1 MILDKYTTFHELISD
16 INSFSDIKICFG
28 GVIEHN
34 GITFVGKGLPIS
46 INEHEFNYMHDFIIK
61 HKLVCGYE
69 LATGTGI
76 SAISSAIALK
86 KNDGILVTMDNY
98 IEEKIQEQQIKF
110 DNDNEATSSESYNFV
125 TKILKHYSL
134 DNVDLVIGNSPKD
147 SVMIFNKNNYKFDYV
162 FLDCPKCDDDFE
174 RDILSI
180 KNNLSGRFAIFV
192 HDTHTFTE
200 RSFNL
205 VEKIFG
211 VNMILIDE
219 YYENSDFYSKR
230 KYPLG
235 LITNIENI

>member
-1 MILDKYTTFHELISD
+1 MILDKYTTFQELILD

-61 HKLVCGYE
+61 HKLICGYE

-76 SAISSAIALK
+76 SALSSAIALK
-86 KNDGILVTMDNY
+86 KNNGILITMDNY
-98 IEEKIQEQQIKF
+98 IEDKIQEQQIKSN
-110 DNDNEATSSESYNFV
+110 NDDILTNSDSYNFV
-125 TKILKHYSL
+125 TKILEFYSL
-134 DNVDLVIGNSPKD
+134 ENVKLVIGNSPKD
-147 SVMIFNKNNYKFDYV
+147 SMKIFDENNYKFDYV

-174 RDILSI
+174 RDITSI
-180 KNNLSGRFAIFV
+180 KNNLSDKFAIFV

-200 RSFNL
+200 KSFKL
-205 VEKIFG
+205 VESIFG
-211 VNMILIDE
+211 VNLLLIDE
-219 YYENSDFYSKR
+219 YYENTEFHSKR

-235 LITNIENI
+235 LITNIEKI

>member
-1 MILDKYTTFHELISD
+1 MILDKYTTFHELISE

-28 GVIEHN
+28 GVKEHN

-76 SAISSAIALK
+76 SALSSAIALK
-86 KNDGILVTMDNY
+86 KNNGILLTMDNY
-98 IEEKIQEQQIKF
+98 IEDKIQEQQINLN
-110 DNDNEATSSESYNFV
+110 NDDILTNSDSYNFV
-125 TKILKHYSL
+125 KQILKFYSL
-134 DNVDLVIGNSPKD
+134 DNVELVVGNSPKD
-147 SVMIFNKNNYKFDYV
+147 SVKIFDENNHKFDYI
-162 FLDCPKCDDDFE
+162 FLDCPKCDNDFE

-180 KNNLSGRFAIFV
+180 KNNLKDKFAIFV

-200 RSFNL
+200 ISFKLIEN
-205 VEKIFG
+205 IFG
-211 VNMILIDE
+211 VNIILIDE
-219 YYENSDFYSKR
+219 YYENTEFHSKR

-235 LITNIENI
+235 LITNIEKI